1 MSLGEGSGSVKL
13 SPSFQFALPAL
24 CLCLKMGALSW
35 RLLPPRLLLA
45 AMLLRHDGFSE
56 P

>member
-1 MSLGEGSGSVKL
+1 MSPGEGYESIKL

-24 CLCLKMGALSW
+24 CLCLKMEALSR
-35 RLLPPRLLLA
+35 RLLPPYLLLA
-45 AMLLRHDGFSE
+45 AMLPRHDGFSE